1 MTSFKFDFLKRAFCF
16 GPKSCLYSNV
26 NYISNINTLYDITLN
41 TKALMQMFDWL
52 MCYLLKASHQ
62 KLDESLKAGKD
73 LFTARNENQVFYSKT
88 LAIVFIEVIMN

>member
-1 MTSFKFDFLKRAFCF
+1 MHFVL
-16 GPKSCLYSNV
+16 GLIKSCLYSNV

-88 LAIVFIEVIMN
+88 LAIVFIEVIMNKYFFPRR

>member
-1 MTSFKFDFLKRAFCF
+1 MHFVLGLIKSF
-16 GPKSCLYSNV
+16 LYSNV
-26 NYISNINTLYDITLN
+26 NYISNLNTLYDITLN

-88 LAIVFIEVIMN
+88 LAIVFIEVIRNKYSFQRR

>member
-1 MTSFKFDFLKRAFCF
+1 
-16 GPKSCLYSNV
+16 
-26 NYISNINTLYDITLN
+26 
-41 TKALMQMFDWL
+41 MQMFDWL

-88 LAIVFIEVIMN
+88 LAIVFSEVLMN